1 MQIEGGKVETV
12 TNFIFLG
19 SQITV
24 DGDCSHEIKRHSLLQ
39 WKAMTNPDN
48 ILKYRDITAV
58 KDLYSHSYDL
68 SNSHVWMWEFDLYNE
83 GWMMKNWCFQ
93 SVVPKKTERVTGRE
107 ARVLQTEEIGFKCQT
122 CFYLSLEW
130 QEETNYKCQIFF
142 FFSFSIQN

>member
-58 KDLYSHSYDL
+58 KDLYSHSYGL
-68 SNSHVWMWEFDLYNE
+68 SNSHVWM
-83 GWMMKNWCFQ
+83 
-93 SVVPKKTERVTGRE
+93 
-107 ARVLQTEEIGFKCQT
+107 
-122 CFYLSLEW
+122 
-130 QEETNYKCQIFF
+130 
-142 FFSFSIQN
+142 